1 MNNIYFDKYEK
12 YKLKYLKLKKE
23 YIGEGGLWPFDLK
36 RRNELNSRLKQ
47 QESVASDLYNECKI
61 IKYNYNKILQQK
73 EKANIEKE
81 EAYELVSMLNR
92 EIIIKNIIIKLIKVK
107 EGLEYVQLKNE
118 TVMNLLKETKKQEA
132 KEVMLIEELTVLK
145 KEIEK
150 IDKAQKEFTGF
161 GNNKEQILK
170 EILINERDKVLLQ
183 CLEAETKREDIDIN
197 EQDIKLKERQIK
209 TLEQVHKQAVL
220 IKILTR
226 IQVMLQEQ
234 EILFQ
239 QTYKELLET
248 YYKNNKEIEKI
259 LQIPLEQYIKE
270 NSINKDKLALAQEQ
284 YLIEQNKY
292 IELEQELVLKKE
304 EYNNKYNLYKEA
316 LRLKKITE
324 KNIKEL

>member
-1 MNNIYFDKYEK
+1 MNILILSGGRRSQLVLYFK
-12 YKLKYLKLKKE
+12 
-23 YIGEGGLWPFDLK
+23 
-36 RRNELNSRLKQ
+36 
-47 QESVASDLYNECKI
+47 
-61 IKYNYNKILQQK
+61 
-73 EKANIEKE
+73 
-81 EAYELVSMLNR
+81 
-92 EIIIKNIIIKLIKVK
+92 
-107 EGLEYVQLKNE
+107 
-118 TVMNLLKETKKQEA
+118 
-132 KEVMLIEELTVLK
+132 
-145 KEIEK
+145 
-150 IDKAQKEFTGF
+150 KEFTGF